1 MSRVLVS
8 LVLTLLAASPLPV
21 AAQKIYKCKNDK
33 GETFYSQTYD
43 AARCG
48 DGASVM
54 NDQGRTVGTI
64 ERRKTAEEIAA
75 EQAAAAAKAAEEQRI
90 AEQRQADQVL
100 LMSYASVADLER
112 VRDEEIQVFDN
123 AIATARL
130 QLESQQRSLAQ
141 WLANAAESERAGK
154 PVPENVAANIG
165 KVRGQ
170 IEEQNA
176 FIQRKEQEKAQTR
189 AAFEQRIRRFEE
201 LMAARERERARR

>member
-1 MSRVLVS
+1 MSRAFVSLTLVVLVA
-8 LVLTLLAASPLPV
+8 LPLP
-21 AAQKIYKCKNDK
+21 AMAQKIYKCKNEK

-48 DGASVM
+48 GGASVM
-54 NDQGRTVGTI
+54 NQEGRTVGTI

-75 EQAAAAAKAAEEQRI
+75 EQAAAAAKAAEEQRV

-100 LMSYASVADLER
+100 LMSYASVEDLQR

-154 PVPENVAANIG
+154 SVPDNVAANIA
-165 KVRGQ
+165 KVRAQ

-176 FIQRKEQEKAQTR
+176 FIQRKEQEKVQTR
-189 AAFEQRIRRFEE
+189 TAFEQRIKRFEE
-201 LMAARERERARR
+201 LMTERERARR

>member
-1 MSRVLVS
+1 MSRVFVPVVLALLVA
-8 LVLTLLAASPLPV
+8 LPLPA
-21 AAQKIYKCKNDK
+21 AAQKIYKCKNEK

-54 NDQGRTVGTI
+54 NEEGRTVGTI
-64 ERRKTAEEIAA
+64 ERRKTAEEVAA
-75 EQAAAAAKAAEEQRI
+75 EEAAAAAKAAEEKRI
-90 AEQRQADQVL
+90 AEQRQSDQVL
-100 LMSYASVADLER
+100 LMSYSSVADLER
-112 VRDEEIQVFDN
+112 VRDEETQVFDN

-154 PVPENVAANIG
+154 SVPDNVAANIA
-165 KVRGQ
+165 KVRAQ

-176 FIQRKEQEKAQTR
+176 FILRKEQEKAQTR
-189 AAFEQRIRRFEE
+189 AAFDQRIKRFEE
-201 LMAARERERARR
+201 LMAERERARR